1 MIIFV
6 NVTPELEKSKD
17 NSKEI
22 EDATESLRKQLFIE
36 KSLKTQ
42 AVNKLAEIMCRKDFM
57 LLQRENSKKRKATA
71 DDLRKKEKECRKLH
85 QELGA
90 VSWHIAY
97 RPLLS
102 YLLPRCQSEAS
113 CETILMKVVPPS
125 GSSSW
130 KSNSFS
136 YSWFC
141 AKPRFETEADFNSE
155 MAYSILFTSL
165 EACHIRVGPTKF
177 RRSVVDLLPAQFFFL
192 KIP

>member
-57 LLQRENSKKRKATA
+57 LLQRENSKKRKATS

-90 VSWHIAY
+90 VSWRIGY

-102 YLLPRCQSEAS
+102 YLLPLCQSESS
-113 CETILMKVVPPS
+113 CETILIKFHRQVRLHGNRTHFHVHGFARRLVLKQRQTLTPKWLIHFVYFLRS
-125 GSSSW
+125 L
-130 KSNSFS
+130 S
-136 YSWFC
+136 Y
-141 AKPRFETEADFNSE
+141 
-155 MAYSILFTSL
+155 
-165 EACHIRVGPTKF
+165 
-177 RRSVVDLLPAQFFFL
+177 
-192 KIP
+192 